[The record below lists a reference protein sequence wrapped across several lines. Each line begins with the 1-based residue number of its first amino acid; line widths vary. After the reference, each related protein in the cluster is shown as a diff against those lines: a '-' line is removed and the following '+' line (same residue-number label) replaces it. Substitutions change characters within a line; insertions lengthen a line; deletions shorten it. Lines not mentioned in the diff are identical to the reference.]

1 VAYSGDVWISGGYP
15 NAEIQLCLTQAGDSG
30 GPRPEFYIAEGSN
43 FLLALQLMVPIR
55 LQREHSEGVSSIL
68 WLPPQL

>member
-1 VAYSGDVWISGGYP
+1 MAYSGDVWISGGYP
-15 NAEIQLCLTQAGDSG
+15 NAEIQLCLTQAGESG

-43 FLLALQLMVPIR
+43 FLLALQSMVPIR
-55 LQREHSEGVSSIL
+55 LQREHSEGVSSNL